1 MTPYLFTDTK
11 SPFKIIW
18 MPWLLFGSI
27 IALRSIMNY
36 LSKKVILADDSI
48 RIISGILKRSII
60 EIPYAKI
67 QSVELKKHIGF
78 YDSIIIDDKIE
89 EFGLKDTKKLSEYL
103 NSKINKTLANTT
115 ITDKNPVS
123 VNVVNSNSNEI
134 DALSRLADLRT
145 KGLITEEEFKKEK
158 SKII

>member
-1 MTPYLFTDTK
+1 
-11 SPFKIIW
+11 
-18 MPWLLFGSI
+18 
-27 IALRSIMNY
+27 MNY